1 MSAADRWPSLYAIV
15 DSEACARAGRLPAD
29 VAAAFLDAGVRLLQI
44 RGKDLNSA
52 DLLAL
57 TRTVVDLAA
66 GRASVV
72 VNDRADVAALAGA
85 AGVHVGQDDLSVAD
99 ARRVVGDSAI
109 VGVSTHT
116 LAQARAALCQAAT
129 YVAIGPVFGTGT
141 KDTGYGA
148 VGLESVSAVAALA
161 GPLGVPVV
169 AIGGITLERAPAV
182 LAAGAT
188 AVCVI
193 ADLLR
198 EEPGARARRFLTL
211 A

>member
-1 MSAADRWPSLYAIV
+1 MSVAEPWPSLYAIV
-15 DSEACARAGRLPAD
+15 DSEACARAGRSPID

-44 RGKDLNSA
+44 RGKDLEA
-52 DLLAL
+52 GELLAL
-57 TRTVVDLAA
+57 TRTVVGLAT

-99 ARRVVGDSAI
+99 ARRVVGDTAI
-109 VGVSTHT
+109 VGLSTHNI
-116 LAQARAALCQAAT
+116 AQARAALHQAAT

-141 KDTGYGA
+141 KDTGYEA
-148 VGLESVSAVAALA
+148 VGLDGVSAVADVARA
-161 GPLGVPVV
+161 HGVPVV